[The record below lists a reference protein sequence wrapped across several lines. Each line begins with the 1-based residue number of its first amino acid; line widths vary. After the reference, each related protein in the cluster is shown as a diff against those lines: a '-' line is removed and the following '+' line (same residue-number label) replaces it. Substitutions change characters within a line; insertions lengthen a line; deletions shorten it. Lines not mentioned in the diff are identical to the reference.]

1 MGACYCLVGLDELS
15 GDDVLQT
22 FFRERKLDGDIIA
35 RISDELWLRGANA
48 NSINFEEVSDNQNF
62 NAEQALDEVYYIL
75 PLHFFLFIIMFCF
88 SFGL

>member
-35 RISDELWLRGANA
+35 RISDELWLRSANA

-62 NAEQALDEVYYIL
+62 NAEQALEEVYYIF
-75 PLHFFLFIIMFCF
+75 PLHFFIYL
-88 SFGL
+88 